1 MNAVSVEPAG
11 TICMALPH
19 GIGRIL
25 APRIVEAYQ
34 QRCPKVKLNL
44 VEVAGRAEDAAVSRV
59 DLCIVYNLRQSS
71 EFVAKPLLSERL
83 VVIAPRRTTAG
94 ELIPYPDSYRCA
106 DLAKLKLI
114 LPSHNHGLR
123 LNIDQA
129 FASQNIEVEPVLEV
143 DGFSILKRLVE
154 SGSGYTIMTASP
166 AYFELASGALAAI
179 PIVSPS
185 LSLELQLVYRRDKT
199 VSRALSELIAV
210 TEQQMAIFAGTNGHF
225 SARPRRRVEGSE
237 SRRVDHQGVSA
248 GSACLVGLSPQAIA
262 LIARISLRDGSGGD
276 KIESNREWARRA
288 TAGRKGRLSRGSASE
303 PARRVWEGCDEG
315 TLERVAVAWRGM
327 RRPLGYGRDVLMRP
341 FRLLGAG
348 LVTRAQRHC
357 AAQV

>member
-1 MNAVSVEPAG
+1 MDFRDLEVFIAVGKLQSFSRAAAHLRCAQSALSRRVQRLEHLFGTPLLERHGRGVRLTETGLILLGKGEALRDQLRDIRVEMNAVSVEPAG

-83 VVIAPRRTTAG
+83 VVIAPRRTMAG

-225 SARPRRRVEGSE
+225 SARPRRQSKALKA
-237 SRRVDHQGVSA
+237 A
-248 GSACLVGLSPQAIA
+248 G
-262 LIARISLRDGSGGD
+262 
-276 KIESNREWARRA
+276 
-288 TAGRKGRLSRGSASE
+288 
-303 PARRVWEGCDEG
+303 
-315 TLERVAVAWRGM
+315 
-327 RRPLGYGRDVLMRP
+327 
-341 FRLLGAG
+341 
-348 LVTRAQRHC
+348 
-357 AAQV
+357 